1 MCDRCN
7 PLGLKQPAPSQ
18 AHGTVLLAIV
28 GAVIGLAILGRVALS
43 GIGPFK
49 GQIGNVVAA
58 PPGLAVT
65 VTVTNLGS
73 SAGSTTCRVYD
84 PSSPGLGPDA
94 AFIVSPRIEPGK
106 TVSFSKEVNALGG
119 AVRPLAVECT
129 GP

>member
-65 VTVTNLGS
+65 VTVEN
-73 SAGSTTCRVYD
+73 V
-84 PSSPGLGPDA
+84 
-94 AFIVSPRIEPGK
+94 
-106 TVSFSKEVNALGG
+106 
-119 AVRPLAVECT
+119 T
-129 GP
+129 GPPGSGRGGDGT